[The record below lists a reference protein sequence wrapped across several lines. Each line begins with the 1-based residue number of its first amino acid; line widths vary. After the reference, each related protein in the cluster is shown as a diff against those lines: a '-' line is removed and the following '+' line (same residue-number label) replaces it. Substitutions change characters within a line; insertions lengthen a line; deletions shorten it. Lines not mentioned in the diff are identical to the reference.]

1 MNGSLVEK
9 DNVKKDIRFNFS
21 RFVVPKL
28 ICFVKG
34 GSIFNQQIAS
44 STNSTPL
51 LPSIQSNEEAFS
63 VAVSAS
69 IFNLNEQDDAILE
82 QNFNL
87 ESKLCEGFLR
97 AKSSKNKLDL
107 FMYMISLGRFCLS
120 LKKCDE
126 YMFVC
131 IKHLLEIFDSN
142 ENDKWTAFMSS
153 LAQRQLFIISKRIN
167 MQELFG
173 EFEEKGK
180 YCTRLW

>member
-1 MNGSLVEK
+1 MPRLECAQPHIQHG
-9 DNVKKDIRFNFS
+9 
-21 RFVVPKL
+21 
-28 ICFVKG
+28 
-34 GSIFNQQIAS
+34 
-44 STNSTPL
+44 
-51 LPSIQSNEEAFS
+51 QSNEEAFS

-180 YCTRLW
+180 YLLNSLSPYLFNPLPIMDI